1 MDCAGRSTDSGTLSL
16 GTPHCE
22 GCTLETVCWKI
33 PRSPSLPPVSF
44 VERRCPMRALTVPYS
59 ILVAI
64 VLVLAGFG
72 AAHLLQDAT
81 DAYVDTHRPCQS
93 ETY

>member
-1 MDCAGRSTDSGTLSL
+1 
-16 GTPHCE
+16 
-22 GCTLETVCWKI
+22 
-33 PRSPSLPPVSF
+33 
-44 VERRCPMRALTVPYS
+44 MRALTVPYS